1 MTTRL
6 TKPVAR
12 KTGVEIRDGSRARML
27 VVTLH
32 DQDISLRLAGRR
44 QEEVIN
50 LEHAYFGAIKA
61 RVFRDKMMKTQTKAS
76 LKRAKR

>member
-6 TKPVAR
+6 NRPVAR
-12 KTGVEIRDGSRARML
+12 KTGTEIRDGSKARAL
-27 VVTLH
+27 IVTLH
-32 DQDISLRLAGRR
+32 DEFLTLRLAGRR

-61 RVFRDKMMKTQTKAS
+61 RVFRDKMVRAQAKAA